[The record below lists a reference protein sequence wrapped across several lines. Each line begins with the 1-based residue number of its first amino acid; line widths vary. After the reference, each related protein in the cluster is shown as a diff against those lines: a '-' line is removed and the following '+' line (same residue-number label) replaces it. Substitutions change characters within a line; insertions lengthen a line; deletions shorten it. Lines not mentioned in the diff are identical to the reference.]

1 MKIKYEARFERDLGK
16 IQKPI
21 LLKRIKEFISI
32 IKASDSTFDI
42 PQIKKL
48 KGHNSYYR
56 IKFGNYRIGFEIAN
70 DVLIL
75 TRILHRKDIYRHF
88 P

>member
-1 MKIKYEARFERDLGK
+1 MKIKYEARFERDLRK
-16 IQKPI
+16 IQKPNI
-21 LLKRIKEFISI
+21 LKRIKEFIKI
-32 IKASDSTFDI
+32 IKESESTFNI

-48 KGHNSYYR
+48 KGHDSYYR
-56 IKFGNYRIGFEIAN
+56 IKFGNYRVGFELVN

-75 TRILHRKDIYRHF
+75 TRILHRKDIYRYF